1 MYDRST
7 SIDAFLTATAAR
19 HPTPGGGS
27 VAALAGA
34 LASAIGEMVLAYSI
48 GKKELLPFEPQLKS
62 ASHKLQQVREMLLQ
76 LMVEDQEAYAEL
88 TAVRKLP
95 ADAPDRKSR
104 LDAAVMACIRCPQAV
119 GATALAILQLCDQSV
134 AIVNPW
140 LLSDLAVCAELAMA
154 TARAALYNVRVNLAS
169 VEDAPQREAL
179 QQQSDQLLSHAKE
192 LIQRVSPAIWSRT

>member
-1 MYDRST
+1 
-7 SIDAFLTATAAR
+7 
-19 HPTPGGGS
+19 